1 MTVGVSDLEWN
12 PDLPNA
18 EPQCIMMFKRAHI
31 HRKSNVYLKLQSHFH
46 SILYNSF
53 S

>member
-1 MTVGVSDLEWN
+1 MIVVVLDLEWN
-12 PDLPNA
+12 PDLLNT
-18 EPQCIMMFKRAHI
+18 EPKCIMMFQRAHI

-46 SILYNSF
+46 SVLHNSF